1 MSDPRH
7 PSHHPRSDT
16 RTGNGAHRN
25 TGRFGAS
32 SVLNNDD
39 FVILPHD
46 HPTVVGFRDLT
57 DTHGAEIPGIDQ
69 ETPWSEASLLAAEQA
84 YARFSDAEA
93 DRTRALHEAFL
104 GEGLVRLHGGSWV
117 KLRAHTKSGE
127 PSHGYGIHHEITDH
141 IDVVTSLPSLAR
153 RLGTGSHWAVIYT
166 STAKCW
172 TWPSTTALS
181 RHSPGVKRWKS
192 PRAPK
197 TSRSSDQHSLPAGS
211 TIGENLRSRH
221 HAPRWRVAAGGR
233 FLHHPWDSRRRQFA
247 SPTRGVEP
255 PFRSPQPP
263 VSPP

>member
-46 HPTVVGFRDLT
+46 HPTAVGFRDLT

-93 DRTRALHEAFL
+93 DRTRALYEAFL

-166 STAKCW
+166 STAKMLDLALNY
-172 TWPSTTALS
+172 STLTAQS
-181 RHSPGVKRWKS
+181 WRQAVEI
-192 PRAPK
+192 AA
-197 TSRSSDQHSLPAGS
+197 RSEDFK
-211 TIGENLRSRH
+211 II
-221 HAPRWRVAAGGR
+221 
-233 FLHHPWDSRRRQFA
+233 
-247 SPTRGVEP
+247 
-255 PFRSPQPP
+255 
-263 VSPP
+263 